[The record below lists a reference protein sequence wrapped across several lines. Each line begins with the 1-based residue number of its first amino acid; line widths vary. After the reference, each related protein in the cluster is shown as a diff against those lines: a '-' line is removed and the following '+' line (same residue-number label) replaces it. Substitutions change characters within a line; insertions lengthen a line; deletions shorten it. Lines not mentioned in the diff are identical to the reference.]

1 MGAAMGRQAVE
12 RASLEVHRAGL
23 VVERAADAVD
33 ERALARSIRT
43 DQAQALATRNIEIDS
58 LQRDEAAE
66 PLTHGLDFEQGRAH
80 GLAREWR
87 QSSTRPRIP
96 LGAITTKPTNRTPT
110 IKRLTAEEMVT
121 VAICCNDPSRI
132 APSNGP
138 GQLVVPPIMGMAM
151 ELTA

>member
-12 RASLEVHRAGL
+12 RAPLEVHRAGL

-33 ERALARSIRT
+33 ERALARSIRA
-43 DQAQALATRNIEIDS
+43 DQPQALATRNIKIDP

-80 GLAREWR
+80 GLARAWR

-96 LGAITTKPTNRTPT
+96 LGAITTKPTNKTPT
-110 IKRLTAEEMVT
+110 IKRLTADEMGTGT
-121 VAICCNDPSRI
+121 VRC
-132 APSNGP
+132 
-138 GQLVVPPIMGMAM
+138 
-151 ELTA
+151 